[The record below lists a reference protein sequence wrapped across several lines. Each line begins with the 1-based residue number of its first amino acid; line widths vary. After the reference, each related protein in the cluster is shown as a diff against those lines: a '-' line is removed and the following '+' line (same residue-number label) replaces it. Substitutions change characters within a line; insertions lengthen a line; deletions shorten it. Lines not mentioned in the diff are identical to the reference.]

1 MKKIENEYKKDL
13 KIPLT
18 NLEYFRNQV
27 AHGGAKNRD
36 GNFPH
41 AANIPSI
48 YESGLRGVKNLFE
61 YLKKEL

>member
-1 MKKIENEYKKDL
+1 MKKIENKNVKNL

-36 GNFPH
+36 GNFPQ

-48 YESGLRGVKNLFE
+48 YKSGLHGVENLFS
-61 YLKKEL
+61 ELERI